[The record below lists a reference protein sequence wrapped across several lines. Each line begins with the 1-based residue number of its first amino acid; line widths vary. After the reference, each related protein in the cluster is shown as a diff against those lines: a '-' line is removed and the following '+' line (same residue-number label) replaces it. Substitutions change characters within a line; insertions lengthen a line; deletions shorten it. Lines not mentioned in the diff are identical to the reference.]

1 MVNKVILVGRL
12 GKDPFMKS
20 FSNDSLIAEFNLVT
34 NESYRDREG
43 NLMEQTE
50 WHNIKVPSRR
60 QAELVEK
67 FLRKGSLIYLEG
79 KLRTRSWEDREG
91 IKRYTTEIVVEN
103 FRMLEPRRDQP
114 QTADQEG
121 AAFSRFQRSTAP
133 KFDEPDFNN
142 FEEEQR

>member
-114 QTADQEG
+114 QTAEQEG
-121 AAFSRFQRSTAP
+121 AGFQRYQRSNTP

-142 FEEEQR
+142 FEEEQQ

>member
-1 MVNKVILVGRL
+1 
-12 GKDPFMKS
+12 MKS

-43 NLMEQTE
+43 NLM
-50 WHNIKVPSRR
+50 
-60 QAELVEK
+60 VEK

-114 QTADQEG
+114 QTAEQEG
-121 AAFSRFQRSTAP
+121 AGFQRFQRSSTP

-142 FEEEQR
+142 FEEEQQ